1 MLYTTLPVP
10 YTVGMDSVSSSGGGA
25 VPGPAAD
32 AGRIVPF
39 FAALCLF
46 LSAVEYAI
54 PKPLPFLRL
63 GLANLPLLLALPKL
77 RSRHILL
84 LVLLKTV
91 GQGIISGTLFSYVS
105 AFSVAGSC
113 ASAAG
118 MILVYHVFIRNRSK
132 PLLGFT
138 GVSLTGALCSN
149 GAQLLLARYLLFGSA
164 TRYIAPV
171 LLCTGTVTGLLLGL
185 FASQFAARSRWYASL
200 EGAS

>member
-1 MLYTTLPVP
+1 
-10 YTVGMDSVSSSGGGA
+10 MDSVSSSGGGA

-77 RSRHILL
+77 RIRHILL

-113 ASAAG
+113 ASATG
-118 MILVYHVFIRNRSK
+118 MILVYYVFIRNRSK
-132 PLLGFT
+132 PLLGFI

-149 GAQLLLARYLLFGSA
+149 GAQLLLARYLLFGGA

-185 FASQFAARSRWYASL
+185 FASRSRWYASL